1 MTWLGRLKQMKPA
14 HRTAAGLAVLA
25 VAWILSG
32 VFVGDKSRPAPGG
45 ALAPSEVLVDVK
57 VRTVTAKIKSRK
69 LVLFG
74 RTEADRGVNVKAET
88 AGRVV
93 GIEVAKGSAVKAGR
107 VIVRL
112 AMDDRARKLAEAEA
126 IFNEKSISYKAAR
139 QLSKENYR
147 SKVKLAESKANF
159 EKARAGL
166 AAVRLDIARTAIH
179 APFDGIA
186 DDVPVEVGDYIETG
200 DVVARVIDLDP
211 IVAVGEVSERNAQLL
226 STGSPARV
234 KFADGR
240 VMEGRVRYRSR
251 SGEPATRT
259 FRIEVAVSNPGAA
272 IVEGLTTEI
281 SLEVGKTM
289 AYRLSPAVLTLS
301 GAGEVGVKTVD
312 GDNRVRFYPV
322 RLIADTTEG
331 IWFAGLPE
339 KTRVITVGQ
348 EFVKTGQKV
357 RPVEVSTAPG

>member
-1 MTWLGRLKQMKPA
+1 MKPA
-14 HRTAAGLAVLA
+14 YRTAAGLAVLA

-32 VFVGDKSRPAPGG
+32 ALVGDKRSGEKPAPG
-45 ALAPSEVLVDVK
+45 EVIVDVK

-88 AGRVV
+88 AGRVA
-93 GIEVAKGSAVKAGR
+93 GIEVAKGSAVKTGQ

-112 AMDDRARKLAEAEA
+112 VMDDRARKLAEAEA
-126 IFNEKSISYKAAR
+126 VFDEELISYKAAK

-147 SKVKLAESKANF
+147 SKIKLAESKANF

-179 APFDGIA
+179 APFDGIL
-186 DDVPVEVGDYIETG
+186 DDVAVEAGDYIKVG
-200 DVVARVIDLDP
+200 DVAARVIDLDP
-211 IVAVGEVSERNAQLL
+211 IVAVGEVSERDAYLL
-226 STGSPARV
+226 SVGSPARV

-240 VMEGRVRYRSR
+240 VMEGKLRYRSR
-251 SGEPATRT
+251 SGKPATRT
-259 FRIEVAVSNPGAA
+259 FRIEIAVSNPGGSV
-272 IVEGLTTEI
+272 VEGLTTEI
-281 SLEVGKTM
+281 SLAAGKTT

-301 GAGEVGVKTVD
+301 DAGEVGVKTVD

-322 RLIADTTEG
+322 RLIADTTKG
-331 IWFAGLPE
+331 AWLTGLP
-339 KTRVITVGQ
+339 KKARVITVGQ

-357 RPVEVSTAPG
+357 RPVELPAAPG